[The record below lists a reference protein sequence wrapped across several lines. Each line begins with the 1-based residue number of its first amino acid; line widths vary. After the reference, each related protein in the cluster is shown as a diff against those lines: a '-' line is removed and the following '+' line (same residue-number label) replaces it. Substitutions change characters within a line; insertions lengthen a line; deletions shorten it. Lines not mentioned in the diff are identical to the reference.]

1 MQSRDEW
8 DIQFQKNVHMYC
20 HSLVVA
26 KADRRY
32 EIPCE
37 DTPDGFV
44 GVWLHDIGLDST
56 LKKDLASALVKWA
69 DSSGLACRIY
79 ETRDSYVSSQTAAGR
94 DA

>member
-1 MQSRDEW
+1 MQSRSGW
-8 DIQFQKNVHMYC
+8 DIKFRRNVHMYC

-26 KADRRY
+26 NANARY

-44 GVWLHDIGLDST
+44 GVWLYEAGLEAS
-56 LKKDLASALVKWA
+56 LQQDLVVALSNWA
-69 DSSGLACRIY
+69 ESSGLVCKIY
-79 ETRDSYVSSQTAAGR
+79 VARDSYVSTPVGR